1 MEFQDVV
8 ASPTLAKMYEEQG
21 KYAMALIMYKKLN
34 EKKKDEFYEKKIKYL
49 EDLITSKTR
58 KSHDEIG
65 SFVMSDDEK
74 DVFNISKDEKEKT
87 EAPANEKSEKN
98 KVKND
103 KTQIEDIL
111 KKSSTDIS
119 YLILDKYA
127 DVTVEQFFSLL
138 ASMIG
143 KNRKL
148 DEITLM
154 DVLQA
159 IERI

>member
-1 MEFQDVV
+1 
-8 ASPTLAKMYEEQG
+8 MYSTSQ
-21 KYAMALIMYKKLN
+21 
-34 EKKKDEFYEKKIKYL
+34 KDE
-49 EDLITSKTR
+49 
-58 KSHDEIG
+58 
-65 SFVMSDDEK
+65 DEK
-74 DVFNISKDEKEKT
+74 TQTPAEEKSEEPQEKT
-87 EAPANEKSEKN
+87 EKSQL
-98 KVKND
+98 D
-103 KTQIEDIL
+103 AIL

-119 YLILDKYA
+119 YLVMDKYA
-127 DVTVEQFFSLL
+127 DITVEQFFSLL